1 MSYKTKLRLKFNKV
15 EREQKGKK
23 IWLFRD
29 LNPQSS
35 NSEITALA
43 IGTQSCSLSQKQV
56 SGNKKTK
63 KKEDI
68 GEKLLTK

>member
-1 MSYKTKLRLKFNKV
+1 MNYKTKICLKFNKV

-23 IWLFRD
+23 IWLGRD

-35 NSEITALA
+35 NPEITALA
-43 IGTQSCSLSQKQV
+43 IGTQKQI

-63 KKEDI
+63 KKRRNW
-68 GEKLLTK
+68 